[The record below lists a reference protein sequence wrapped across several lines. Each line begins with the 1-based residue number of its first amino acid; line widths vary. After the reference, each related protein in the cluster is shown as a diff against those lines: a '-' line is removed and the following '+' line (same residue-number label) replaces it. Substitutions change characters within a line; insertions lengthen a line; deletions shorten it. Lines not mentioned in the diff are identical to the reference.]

1 MSTRGNAGE
10 RVAVVSSQ
18 ALFAELLCQAL
29 TLREDLASAGY
40 AGTINEAAELC
51 ASAGPDVVVVD
62 CALPDGD
69 GLDAAERILA
79 AAPLA
84 RIILLTAGPA
94 QDILSRATEPGISA
108 VLPMNASLESLMEA
122 IRHALPGATTVH
134 PSLLVPAVVPGAAAK
149 APALTRREMQVLVLL
164 AEGSDVRT
172 TARNLDIT
180 VNTCRGYV
188 KSILS
193 KLDSRTQL
201 QAVASAR
208 KLQLLA

>member
-1 MSTRGNAGE
+1 MSTRGNAVA

-18 ALFAELLCQAL
+18 ALFAELLCQEL
-29 TLREDLASAGY
+29 TLRQDLASVGF
-40 AGTINEAAELC
+40 AGTINEAAVLC
-51 ASAGPDVVVVD
+51 ASVGPDVVVVD

-79 AAPLA
+79 SALLA
-84 RIILLTAGPA
+84 RIILLTTGPA
-94 QDILSRATEPGISA
+94 QEILSRATETGISG
-108 VLPMNASLESLMEA
+108 VLPMNGSLEGLMEA
-122 IRHALPGATTVH
+122 IRHARPGAMTVH
-134 PSLLVPAVVPGAAAK
+134 PSLLVPAVVPVAASE

-164 AEGSDVRT
+164 AEGCDVRT
-172 TARNLDIT
+172 TARNLNIT
-180 VNTCRGYV
+180 LNTCRGYV